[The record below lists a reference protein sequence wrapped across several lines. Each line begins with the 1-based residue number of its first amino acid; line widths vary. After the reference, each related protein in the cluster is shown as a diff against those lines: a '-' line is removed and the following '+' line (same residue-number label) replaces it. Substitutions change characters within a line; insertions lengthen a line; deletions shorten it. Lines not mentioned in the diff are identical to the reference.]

1 MIFLIRTD
9 LALEAKE
16 MYEGE
21 EADLTEGVD
30 AFEEDCD
37 GIKLTFVEVKNKK
50 GENAL
55 GKAKGRYVT
64 LQMPEF
70 SRIGN
75 GYYNVCVQTLTKQI
89 KRITGEKK
97 NPSVLVAG
105 LGNRKITPDS
115 LGPLCVENLI
125 VTHHLKKMNVN
136 GIANLGNISAVIPGV
151 LGITGIES
159 YDIIKSVASY
169 VKPDVIICID
179 SLVARD
185 FQRLANTIQL
195 TDTGISPGSGIGNTR
210 AEISKKTTGTTVIA
224 VGVPMV
230 VEAATL
236 VYDATEGKDESVYSK
251 IKKKT
256 GDMIVAPKETDELV
270 MQMSKIISSAI
281 NLAFHD
287 IPADELY
294 LYT

>member
-1 MIFLIRTD
+1 
-9 LALEAKE
+9 

-37 GIKLTFVEVKNKK
+37 GVKLTFVEVKNKK
-50 GENAL
+50 GENAI

-75 GYYNVCVQTLTKQI
+75 GYYNVCVKSLTEQI
-89 KRITGEKK
+89 KRITGGKE

-125 VTHHLKKMNVN
+125 VTHHLKKMNIS

-159 YDIIKSVASY
+159 ADIIKSVASY

-224 VGVPMV
+224 IGVPMV

-236 VYDATEGKDESVYSK
+236 VYDATDGRDESVYSK

-270 MQMSKIISSAI
+270 MQMSKIISTAI
-281 NLAFHD
+281 NLAFHN
-287 IPADELY
+287 IPQEELY

>member
-1 MIFLIRTD
+1 MIRTD

-75 GYYNVCVQTLTKQI
+75 GYYNVCVNNLTRQI
-89 KRITGEKK
+89 KRIIGQKE

-125 VTHHLKKMNVN
+125 VTHHLKKMNIN
-136 GIANLGNISAVIPGV
+136 GITNLGNISAVIPGV

-159 YDIIKSVASY
+159 ADVIKSVASY

-185 FQRLANTIQL
+185 SRRLANTIQL

-224 VGVPMV
+224 IGVPMV

-236 VYDATEGKDESVYSK
+236 VYDATESSDESVYSK

-281 NLAFHD
+281 NLAFHN
-287 IPADELY
+287 IPFDELY

>member
-1 MIFLIRTD
+1 MIRTD

-16 MYEGE
+16 MYDGK
-21 EADLTEGVD
+21 EADLAEGVD

-37 GIKLTFVEVKNKK
+37 GIKLTFVEIKNKK
-50 GENAL
+50 GETAL
-55 GKAKGRYVT
+55 GKAKGKYVT

-70 SRIGN
+70 SRIGS
-75 GYYNVCVQTLTKQI
+75 GYYKVCVDCLAEQL
-89 KRITGEKK
+89 KRITAEKE

-125 VTHHLKKMNVN
+125 VTHHLKKMDVA

-159 YDIIKSVASY
+159 ADVIKSVASY

-179 SLVARD
+179 SLVARNIP
-185 FQRLANTIQL
+185 RLANTIQL

-210 AEISKKTTGTTVIA
+210 AEISKKTTGTNVIA
-224 VGVPMV
+224 IGVPMV

-236 VYDATEGKDESVYSK
+236 VYDATDGSDETLYRK

-281 NLAFHD
+281 NLCFHN
-287 IPADELY
+287 IPVDELY

>member
-1 MIFLIRTD
+1 MIRTD

-70 SRIGN
+70 SRIGS
-75 GYYNVCVQTLTKQI
+75 GYYNVCVKSLTEQI
-89 KRITGEKK
+89 KRITGEKE

-125 VTHHLKKMNVN
+125 VTHHLKKMNIS

-159 YDIIKSVASY
+159 ADIIKSVASY

-224 VGVPMV
+224 IGVPMV

-236 VYDATEGKDESVYSK
+236 VYDATDGRDESAYSK

-270 MQMSKIISSAI
+270 MQMSKIISAAI
-281 NLAFHD
+281 NLAFHN
-287 IPADELY
+287 IPQEELY